1 MGGPSHPAGDVTSAW
16 PLGHTPT
23 VLPISYAAN
32 VRALQRGLKHLV
44 VIAPAGVF
52 KRKAT
57 KAVLSKA
64 LGKRMADFAGALAA
78 ETSTGRR
85 GATGSTMVKAPGAK
99 SDGPTRL
106 SVGVLPDTLS
116 RSNSPSRADSIRHV
130 MSQVSTGSGKVGV
143 LLVLDDAEHLL
154 AASNAIGR
162 ALPQYTR
169 KGTPSKA
176 KIQIAAITT
185 DGTELDFDDNLKT
198 TVACARDSAELV
210 DTPPSELNPEG
221 YAVRAK
227 EMLKAIPGV
236 KVTEIKGSKLL
247 ENGLAGIHA
256 VGRAATTEP
265 RMIVAEWNPKASGP
279 HVALVGKGVTF
290 DTGGL
295 HLKPRGGI
303 EGMKGDMGGSAA
315 VLGAFRVLT
324 QSGYEGRLTLIMCIA
339 ENAIDGKS
347 FIPDDVLVAHSGKTV
362 EINNTDAE
370 GRLLLMDG
378 LSWAA
383 RELGADVVFDAA
395 TLTGAQLIAT
405 GVIHAGIVTNDP
417 EMETAMVA
425 AGKTSGDLVHP
436 LLFAPELLQ
445 QEFSSKI
452 ADMRNSVANRMNAQ
466 TSCAAQFLYAHIED
480 APGADKRRWIHID
493 LAGPSFLKG
502 RGTGF
507 GVALIAQAVRS
518 LE

>member
-1 MGGPSHPAGDVTSAW
+1 MTSEGT
-16 PLGHTPT
+16 LGHTPA

-32 VRALQRGLKHLV
+32 VRALGRGLKHLV
-44 VIAPAGVF
+44 VVAPAGVF

-64 LGKRMADFAGALAA
+64 LGKRMADYAGALAGEA
-78 ETSTGRR
+78 APGRR
-85 GATGSTMVKAPGAK
+85 GATASSMVKAPGAK

-106 SVGVLPDTLS
+106 TVGVLPDALS
-116 RSNSPSRADSIRHV
+116 RYNSPSRADSIRHV
-130 MSQVSTGSGKVGV
+130 VSQVALGSTGKVGV
-143 LLVLDDAEHLL
+143 LLVLDDATHLL
-154 AASNAIGR
+154 AASNAVGR
-162 ALPQYTR
+162 ALPQFSR
-169 KGTPSKA
+169 KA
-176 KIQIAAITT
+176 KPTRAKVQLAAITT
-185 DGTELDFDDNLKT
+185 DGTALDFDDHLKA

-210 DTPPSELNPEG
+210 DTPPSDLNPET
-221 YAVRAK
+221 YAARVK
-227 EMLKAIPGV
+227 EMLKEIKGV
-236 KVTEIKGSKLL
+236 KVTEIKGAKLL
-247 ENGLAGIHA
+247 ENGLGGIHA
-256 VGRAATTEP
+256 VGRGASTEP
-265 RMIVAEWNPKASGP
+265 RMVVAEWNAKAEGT

-315 VLGAFRVLT
+315 VLGAFRVLA
-324 QSGYEGRLTLIMCIA
+324 QSGYEGRLTLVMCIA
-339 ENAIDGKS
+339 ENAVDERSYK
-347 FIPDDVLVAHSGKTV
+347 PDDVLVAHSGKTV

-383 RELGADVVFDAA
+383 RELSADVIFDAA
-395 TLTGAQLIAT
+395 TLTGAQLIST
-405 GVIHAGIVTNDP
+405 GVIHAGVVTNDADL
-417 EMETAMVA
+417 ETAMVA
-425 AGKTSGDLVHP
+425 AGKQTGDLVHP

-452 ADMRNSVANRMNAQ
+452 ADMKNSVANRMNAQ
-466 TSCAAQFLYAHIED
+466 TSCAAQFLYAHIEN
-480 APGADKRRWIHID
+480 APGAKNRRWCHID

-507 GVALIAQAVRS
+507 GVALIEHAVRG
-518 LE
+518 LAD